1 MAKLKDMS
9 QEEICGFFIDFFY
22 RTEMNR
28 LEEEDIDS
36 FDQCL
41 KKAEKKVLL
50 TIEQVFYITYN
61 PIHEKWAKKIR
72 KNIHKEDKTSE
83 VKLKEK
89 FKKQMI

>member
-36 FDQCL
+36 FEQCL

-50 TIEQVFYITYN
+50 TIEQVFYMTYH

-72 KNIHKEDKTSE
+72 KNLHKEDKMSE
-83 VKLKEK
+83 FKLKEK
-89 FKKQMI
+89 LKKQMV